1 MNWGNVAQTIADILS
16 VILLLRLL
24 KLRLRHVYG
33 IFCAFLAYDLAFSAT
48 SWLEEL
54 LHNARFDYR
63 ITWLIFT
70 AIGWLLSLWLVYALL
85 RAILVALPGILRFST
100 KLLNITFV
108 SVIIVSLLTMRLDRE
123 IAGNSGYLSKFI
135 DPLGKAVGIS
145 LGLDRV
151 ISTVAL
157 LVLVLILVFAIWFQV
172 PMSRNLA
179 AFSIGLVIYFAANSA
194 VFLTRGMWSRE
205 ALWAVSILTTYLT
218 SACYA
223 YWIFFITREGEA
235 VQVTIGHRWRRQEQD
250 RLLTQLE
257 AMNATLLQ
265 AARR

>member
-16 VILLLRLL
+16 LVLLVRLLNLRLQ
-24 KLRLRHVYG
+24 RVYR
-33 IFCAFLAYDLAFSAT
+33 IFCAYLIYDLAFSAV

-54 LHNARFDYR
+54 LHNARLDYR
-63 ITWLIFT
+63 ITWLVFT
-70 AIGWLLSLWLVYALL
+70 AVGWLLLLWMVYALL
-85 RAILVALPGILRFST
+85 RAVLVALPGILRFST

-108 SVIIVSLLTMRLDRE
+108 SVIVVSLLTMRLDRE
-123 IAGNSGYLSKFI
+123 IAGNSGYLSKFL
-135 DPLGKAVGIS
+135 DPLGKAVAIS

-157 LVLVLILVFAIWFQV
+157 LVLIFILIFAIWFQV
-172 PMSRNLA
+172 PMSKNLA
-179 AFSIGLVIYFAANSA
+179 ALSSGLVIYFAANSA

-205 ALWAVSILTTYLT
+205 ALWAVSILTIYLT

-235 VQVTIGHRWRRQEQD
+235 VMVTIGHRWRREEQD
-250 RLLTQLE
+250 RLLTRLE
-257 AMNATLLQ
+257 AMNATLLH